1 MNDWEVRVISES
13 QQMRDRIRWLEKGLK
28 KISDEDSELT
38 RKGLQIFAQSILDG
52 EPTTADEY
60 NESQEIEG
68 IELKHEARDTMQEDE
83 KLVFEEQF
91 GNNDKQ
97 HDKNAEIAEYDRKY
111 WEEEE

>member
-1 MNDWEVRVISES
+1 MSDWEVRVISES
-13 QQMRDRIRWLEKGLK
+13 QQMRDRIRWLELGLK
-28 KISDEDSELT
+28 KIIEHSLDKIIKEM
-38 RKGLQIFAQSILDG
+38 AQAYLDG

-60 NESQEIEG
+60 NESQKIEG

>member
-1 MNDWEVRVISES
+1 MNDWEVRVISET
-13 QQMRDRIRWLEKGLK
+13 QQLRDRIRWLEKGLR
-28 KISDEDSELT
+28 E
-38 RKGLQIFAQSILDG
+38 IFNVSNDLGIRILSQSTLDG

-68 IELKHEARDTMQEDE
+68 IELKHEAGNTMQEDE

>member
-1 MNDWEVRVISES
+1 MSDWEVRVISES
-13 QQMRDRIRWLEKGLK
+13 QQMKDRIRWLELGLK
-28 KISDEDSELT
+28 KIIEHSLDKIIKEM
-38 RKGLQIFAQSILDG
+38 AQAYLDG

-60 NESQEIEG
+60 NESQKIEG

-91 GNNDKQ
+91 DDDNDKQ

>member
-13 QQMRDRIRWLEKGLK
+13 QQMRDRIRWLEDGLK
-28 KISDEDSELT
+28 QIAGGWSEYAWG
-38 RKGLQIFAQSILDG
+38 KQAQSILDG

-91 GNNDKQ
+91 GGDNDKQ